1 MNKLVLKAVMMENHR
16 EVERQKVIPRDFQFE
31 EFGNYIFVGIR
42 RAGKSFLMYQRMQQL
57 LSNGC
62 GWDEMLYVN
71 FEDERLDG
79 MKASD
84 LNSILECH
92 MEEYGKRP
100 ILFLDEI
107 QVVEGWE
114 KFARRLADQKY
125 RVYITGSNAQMLST
139 EMMTTLGGRYIPV
152 NVYPYS
158 FVEYLDVQAVSHSK
172 EDLYTTT
179 GRANI
184 KNRFFDYLQS
194 GGFPECAGMASKR
207 DYMNSVYQKIYLN
220 DIAGRNGISNLGGL
234 RVMIKKLAE
243 SVKQPTSFNRLAA
256 IVSSTGQKLSTNS
269 AAKYVDSAE
278 QAWLITPISNIAA
291 KIAERESNRKYY
303 FTDNGLLGLFL
314 INQDTSLLENI
325 TAATL
330 IRKYGRNDEVYFSA
344 TQAGEVDFYVPEEET
359 AYQVSYSIADDD
371 TRLREISGFKS
382 LPKKLTCN
390 RRIILTYDEE
400 ETITYGEWT
409 IEVIPIWKWLLN
421 N

>member
-1 MNKLVLKAVMMENHR
+1 MENHR
-16 EVERQKVIPRDFQFE
+16 EVERQKVIPRSFQFE

-57 LSNGC
+57 LANGY

-84 LNSILECH
+84 LNTILECH

-100 ILFLDEI
+100 TLFLDEI

-152 NVYPYS
+152 NVYPYN
-158 FVEYLDVQAVSHSK
+158 FVEYLDVQKVAHTQ

-179 GRANI
+179 GRATI
-184 KNRFFDYLQS
+184 KNRFADYLQN

-220 DIAGRNGISNLGGL
+220 DIASRNGISNLGGL

-243 SVKQPTSFNRLAA
+243 SVKQPISFNRLAA

-291 KIAERESNRKYY
+291 KLAERESNRKYY

-330 IRKYGRNDEVYFSA
+330 IRKHGRNDEVFFS
-344 TQAGEVDFYVPEEET
+344 TTPTGEVDFYVPEEET

-371 TRLREISGFKS
+371 TRQRELAGFKS

-400 ETITYGEWT
+400 ESITFGEWT
-409 IEVIPIWKWLLN
+409 IEVIPVWKWLLN
-421 N
+421 MTGI